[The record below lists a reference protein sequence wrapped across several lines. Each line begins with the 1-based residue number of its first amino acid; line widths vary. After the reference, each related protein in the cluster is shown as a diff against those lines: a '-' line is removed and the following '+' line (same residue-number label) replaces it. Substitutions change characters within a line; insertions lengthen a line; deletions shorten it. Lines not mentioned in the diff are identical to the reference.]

1 MLRPYQRIIH
11 FITRICMSIAIIRTR
26 ALCALNAPA
35 VTVEVHLSNGLPAF
49 NLVGLPETA
58 VRESKDRVRSAILN
72 SRFEFP
78 AKRITINLA
87 PADLPKDG
95 GRFDLAI
102 ALGILAASGQI
113 PLNLIEKY
121 EFIGELALTGEI
133 RPVRGVLNSALACA
147 EDNRLLIVPAAN
159 GAEAALAVCDEH
171 RIATHLLDVCAHL
184 SGAGALPAAK
194 AQLPK
199 HAIANTVDMA
209 DIKGQHQAKR
219 ALEIAAAGGH
229 NLLYEGPPGCGKS
242 MLAQRLPSILPA
254 MEKTEAL
261 SQLAIRSIMNNQLD
275 LSQWQQRPFR
285 APHHSASAV
294 ALVGGGNPPKP
305 GEVSLAHNGVLF
317 LDELPEFQRPVL
329 EALREP
335 LENGHICI
343 SRAAQQALFPAN
355 FQLIAAM
362 NPCPCGYYGD
372 SSKHCRCSVEHIQ
385 RYRQK
390 ISGPLLDRID
400 LHLRL
405 QPTPLNALS
414 DKICA
419 AEESSASIQ
428 QRVEATRQ
436 RQYLRQGKS
445 NAALTGSELQEY
457 AQLSPAAL
465 STLHRLAEKLAM
477 SARAFQRAIKVAR
490 TIADLANSEE
500 INENHILEACSYRQA
515 QMMV

>member
-1 MLRPYQRIIH
+1 
-11 FITRICMSIAIIRTR
+11 MSLAVIRTR

-35 VTVEVHLSNGLPAF
+35 VTVEAHLSNGLPAF

-58 VRESKDRVRSAILN
+58 VRESRDRVRSAIIN
-72 SRFEFP
+72 SHFEFP
-78 AKRITINLA
+78 SKRITINLA

-102 ALGILAASGQI
+102 ALGILVASGQV
-113 PLNLIEKY
+113 PANQLEKY
-121 EFIGELALTGEI
+121 EFIGELALTGDI

-147 EDNRLLIVPAAN
+147 QANRLLVVPAAN
-159 GAEAALAVCDEH
+159 GEEAALAVCDEH
-171 RIATHLLDVCAHL
+171 LIASHLLEVCAHL
-184 SGAGALPAAK
+184 SGAQKLFCAK
-194 AQLPK
+194 EQQHHTPQ
-199 HAIANTVDMA
+199 ISVNDMA

-242 MLAQRLPSILPA
+242 MLAQRLPSILPP
-254 MEKTEAL
+254 MIKQEAL
-261 SQLAIRSIMNNQLD
+261 EQLAIRSIMNSQLD
-275 LSQWQQRPFR
+275 LQQWMQRPFR
-285 APHHSASAV
+285 SPHHSASAV

-305 GEVSLAHNGVLF
+305 GEVSLAHQGVLF
-317 LDELPEFQRPVL
+317 LDELPEFQRAVL

-343 SRAAQQALFPAN
+343 SRASQQAHFPAD

-372 SSKHCRCSVEHIQ
+372 HSKHCRCSIDQIQ
-385 RYRQK
+385 RYRSK

-414 DKICA
+414 SHSNSP
-419 AEESSASIQ
+419 EESSHNIQ
-428 QRVEATRQ
+428 IRVAATRQ
-436 RQYLRQGKS
+436 RQYQRQQKS
-445 NAALTGSELQEY
+445 NAALSGNDIQTFAL
-457 AQLSPAAL
+457 LSDDAHQ
-465 STLHRLAEKLAM
+465 TLHQLANKLEL

-490 TIADLANSEE
+490 TIADLTNSYGIEKSHV
-500 INENHILEACSYRQA
+500 IEACSYRQA
-515 QMMV
+515 RLP